1 MGPKD
6 QDWFSKLNARTSE
19 SPDKANEPKRF
30 QIGLTKED
38 EKAIAISL
46 IPQYVQR
53 QKELQPQYDHIRQVG
68 EELKHL
74 KKEYNIADVRQA
86 KPMQFTSF
94 MTLTNS
100 QLKEY
105 ELKTK
110 ATRERRLFSN
120 QTKSRMN
127 KRSPREMMAP
137 MERAV
142 DDYNS
147 EQPKP
152 FQNYKLS
159 NGIVSTAKSTVQI
172 NEKPTDAN
180 TSLPPA
186 GHEQPS
192 TVRSR
197 RHKHLKTASNADEGR
212 EDEDA
217 EADAFRKWI
226 EQDH

>member
-1 MGPKD
+1 
-6 QDWFSKLNARTSE
+6 
-19 SPDKANEPKRF
+19 
-30 QIGLTKED
+30 
-38 EKAIAISL
+38 
-46 IPQYVQR
+46 
-53 QKELQPQYDHIRQVG
+53 VG

-120 QTKSRMN
+120 QTKSRIN
-127 KRSPREMMAP
+127 KRSPREIMAAT
-137 MERAV
+137 EKVV

-152 FQNYKLS
+152 FHNYKLS

-172 NEKPTDAN
+172 NEKPTEAKTEAN
-180 TSLPPA
+180 TNTPPA

-192 TVRSR
+192 SVRSMR
-197 RHKHLKTASNADEGR
+197 AHLKTASNAEDDR
-212 EDEDA
+212 QEDEDA
-217 EADAFRKWI
+217 
-226 EQDH
+226 